1 MVALAA
7 QPKTISAERAIATWL
22 FFCCAMIFAMVLIG
36 GITRL
41 TESGLS
47 ITQWQPIEG
56 VLPPLNAAEWND
68 AFARYRAIPQ
78 YLAVHP
84 DMTLAQFKSIYFWE
98 YFHRLWGRLIGV
110 VFLVPF
116 LYFLWRGM
124 VTRALAPKLAGLFVL
139 GGLQG
144 ALGWYMVESGLAN
157 RIEVSQYRLAAH
169 LAMAVIIY
177 LAMLW
182 VALDLLKPRAPSPSS
197 SWPGL
202 SRPSTVSRRSRSDVD
217 ARHKAGHDGVDA
229 RRVRLFR
236 LGANMILLLVF
247 ITLVAGA
254 FVAGTRAGYIDNTF
268 PLMEEHFAP
277 PGYWHLAPWWRNW
290 FENLASVQFDHRILA
305 ETTWL
310 ATAVLWLA
318 SLRAKLA
325 PAARWALHALFA
337 AACLQVALGITTLL
351 TVVWLPIAVAHQGG
365 ALLLITAALLA
376 RHSLKA

>member
-1 MVALAA
+1 MVAIAA
-7 QPKTISAERAIATWL
+7 QPRTVSAERAIATWL
-22 FFCCAMIFAMVLIG
+22 LFCCAMIFAMVLIG

-98 YFHRLWGRLIGV
+98 YFHRLWGRLIGI
-110 VFLVPF
+110 VFLLPF

-124 VTRALAPKLAGLFVL
+124 VTRALAPKLAALFVL

-144 ALGWYMVESGLAN
+144 ALGWYMVESGLES

-182 VALDLLKPRAPSPSS
+182 VALDLLTSS
-197 SWPGL
+197 SSFP
-202 SRPSTVSRRSRSDVD
+202 RPSTGSGRESKSMLDPRFRGGDETEKGRSKTRWLRRG
-217 ARHKAGHDGVDA
+217 AGIV
-229 RRVRLFR
+229 LC
-236 LGANMILLLVF
+236 LVF

-268 PLMEEHFAP
+268 PLMEEHFVP
-277 PGYWHLAPWWRNW
+277 PDYWHLAPWWRNW

-310 ATAVLWLA
+310 AVAVLWLA

-325 PAARWALHALFA
+325 PMARWALHALFA
-337 AACLQVALGITTLL
+337 AACLQVALGISTLL
-351 TVVWLPIAVAHQGG
+351 SVVWLPIAVAHQGG
-365 ALLLITAALLA
+365 ALLLITAALVA

>member
-1 MVALAA
+1 MAAIAA
-7 QPKTISAERAIATWL
+7 QPSTVSAERAIATWL

-47 ITQWQPIEG
+47 ITEWQPIEG

-98 YFHRLWGRLIGV
+98 YFHRLWGRLIGIA
-110 VFLVPF
+110 FLVPF
-116 LYFLWRGM
+116 LYFLARGM

-144 ALGWYMVESGLAN
+144 ALGWYMVESGLEH

-182 VALDLLKPRAPSPSS
+182 VALDLRASS
-197 SWPGL
+197 SSFPRKRE
-202 SRPSTVSRRSRSDVD
+202 SRGALDPRFRGGDESKK
-217 ARHKAGHDGVDA
+217 ARNDMGWL
-229 RRVRLFR
+229 RRVATIVLC
-236 LGANMILLLVF
+236 LVF
-247 ITLVAGA
+247 VTLVAGA

-268 PLMEEHFAP
+268 PLMEEHFVP

-310 ATAVLWLA
+310 VIAVLWLS
-318 SLRAKLA
+318 SLKAKLA

-365 ALLLITAALLA
+365 ALLLITAALVA